1 MDSQQWH
8 AAAWKRTRWWSP
20 VVRERRDKIERKK
33 REREEEERLV
43 QLKLSTSHAN
53 WTGETGEHVVK
64 GAWATSRAT
73 AGGVLWCDSVTPE
86 EPA

>member
-33 REREEEERLV
+33 RERERR
-43 QLKLSTSHAN
+43 K
-53 WTGETGEHVVK
+53 K
-64 GAWATSRAT
+64 
-73 AGGVLWCDSVTPE
+73 DSCS
-86 EPA
+86 